1 MSQLKEITD
10 ERWEAFVEKTKHFME
25 IGTDDSDMI
34 IGIEYMINRGYK
46 MPHVRDK
53 LMGYIRTEVQN
64 EYQVSYRGATY
75 PVEVMNV
82 IEIVIERYTAVLIEY
97 FNGMRNFSLPMF
109 RSRSHEMYWVDEH
122 EFVDSKVK
130 SLVNRLKKH
139 YREEM
144 WDGTIDGLHTI
155 FSSTHIWQGDEA

>member
-10 ERWEAFVEKTKHFME
+10 EKWEAFVEKTKHFME
-25 IGTDDSDMI
+25 IGTDDSEVEPMI
-34 IGIEYMINRGYK
+34 DYMINRGYRL
-46 MPHVRDK
+46 PHTRNA
-53 LMGYIRTEVQN
+53 LMKHIRTEVQN
-64 EYQVSYRGATY
+64 EYEVSYRGAVY
-75 PVEVMNV
+75 PAEVMGTL
-82 IEIVIERYTAVLIEY
+82 EIIAERYTAVLTEY

-109 RSRSHEMYWVDEH
+109 RSRSHEMYWVDEF

-139 YREEM
+139 YREGL
-144 WDGTIDGLHTI
+144 WDGTIAGTHTI